1 MMSFLVN
8 IFLTSDTVFV
18 TFFPKKDQEY
28 RKKMR
33 WNDQIFDHG
42 IQLLYAC
49 VGRVAVLIQIKYAK
63 FDFGGANGAFS
74 ISITGINNQMPN
86 YSAKNNIKLHVPYN
100 NTFLPMFVYTPHQ
113 SKPSL
118 IKRKKY
124 CI

>member
-1 MMSFLVN
+1 M
-8 IFLTSDTVFV
+8 IR
-18 TFFPKKDQEY
+18 FFTTEDNFCT
-28 RKKMR
+28 RV
-33 WNDQIFDHG
+33 
-42 IQLLYAC
+42 C
-49 VGRVAVLIQIKYAK
+49 VCGCAYPHIKYAE
-63 FDFGGANGAFS
+63 FDFGGANGPFS